1 MWKETNLRVNFHASR
16 YHSLISEVKCYQNIL
31 PPQVQGENIKKYLF
45 GKDRMIQQVPGTC
58 KISILCLQLH
68 VSLKD
73 ELPKR
78 NEGNTPSSSNAM
90 LNKNSSIRCSA
101 EKVSFSSVI
110 TIRVQI
116 NLVGTRIT
124 RWKSQYVYVFL
135 YLTPFFIKTI

>member
-1 MWKETNLRVNFHASR
+1 MT
-16 YHSLISEVKCYQNIL
+16 SELKLYQNVVPL
-31 PPQVQGENIKKYLF
+31 QVQSINIKKFLF

-78 NEGNTPSSSNAM
+78 NEGNIPSSSNAM
-90 LNKNSSIRCSA
+90 LNKISSIRCSE
-101 EKVSFSSVI
+101 EKLLFSSVI
-110 TIRVQI
+110 TIRVK
-116 NLVGTRIT
+116 TRLAGIRIS

-135 YLTPFFIKTI
+135 YLTPFFTKTN